1 MRIVAA
7 LTMTFL
13 LTGIGWA
20 GFDSEFGPLDSPN
33 ARVLRHTEFALGTSS
48 YLFALGNPGSQFIG
62 PNLRSQSL
70 DYEWDAW
77 FEVGLFGY
85 VQAGARM
92 SDPQTFSADIKALIY
107 KETSSIPAFAVGLMN
122 IGGGPDIG
130 PYGVKETPYGH
141 PQNNS
146 IYLVATKTMESIVG
160 IPLLINIGV
169 GSGRFQG
176 EWHISKHHEGVFS
189 SLQWFATDY
198 ISAVIES
205 DSRDLNAGLIFKL
218 PQGFTATIGIGEI
231 EQAFWGQAISP
242 AGVGTADEYDEPK
255 LNVGLQF
262 NFGPIVGGPE
272 AERQNVLRKRI
283 STAEIKLKMMEDRRK
298 AIDIELEEIRRELYG
313 K

>member
-1 MRIVAA
+1 MRIVKTIAA
-7 LTMTFL
+7 VIL
-13 LTGIGWA
+13 LAGMGWA
-20 GFDSEFGPLDSPN
+20 GFDSAYGPLDSPN
-33 ARVLRHTEFALGTSS
+33 ARVLRHTEFALGVSS
-48 YLFALGNPGSQFIG
+48 FLVPLGHPGSRIIG
-62 PNLRSQSL
+62 PNLSSQNL
-70 DYEWDAW
+70 DYEWDGW

-92 SDPQTFSADIKALIY
+92 YDPQTFSADIKALIY
-107 KETSSIPAFAVGLMN
+107 KETSSIPSFAVGLMN
-122 IGGGPDIG
+122 IGGGPNIG
-130 PYGVKETPYGH
+130 PYGIKETPYGH

-160 IPLLINIGV
+160 IPLLINVGV

-176 EWHISKHHEGVFS
+176 EWHIAKHHEGVFS

-198 ISAVIES
+198 ISAIIES
-205 DSRDLNAGLIFKL
+205 DSRDLNAGLIVKL
-218 PQGFTATIGIGEI
+218 PQGFTATLGIGEI

-242 AGVGTADEYDEPK
+242 LGPGTADEYDEPK
-255 LNVGLQF
+255 LNLALQF

-272 AERQNVLRKRI
+272 AERQNILRKRI